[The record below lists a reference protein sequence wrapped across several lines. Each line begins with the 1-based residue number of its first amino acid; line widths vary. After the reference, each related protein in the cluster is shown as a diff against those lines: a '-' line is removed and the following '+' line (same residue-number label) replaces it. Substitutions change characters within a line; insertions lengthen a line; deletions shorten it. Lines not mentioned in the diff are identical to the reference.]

1 MFDVVGV
8 GANSIDFVYRLPSWP
23 RPEAGS
29 SKLRVR
35 ERAVRCGGQTAT
47 AMATCGRLGLRAK
60 YVGVVGADEHGQRM
74 RERLMGLGVNVD
86 HVVVRE
92 STENANA
99 AILVDEASGERIVL
113 WDRGMALAL
122 REEELP
128 RAAIAAARVLHVD
141 DVDEEAAIRAAR
153 IAREAGVPTT
163 TDLDRVT
170 PRTAELLSL
179 VDYPIVAENVPPA
192 LTGEPDQERALRAL
206 RRRHPGL
213 LTVTLGASGAAALD
227 GDRFIR
233 VPAAAVTAVDT
244 TGAGDVFRAG
254 FIYGLVRGWEPER
267 IIRFANAAAGV
278 SCTRPGAIDSAPAL
292 DDVMRLLAESE
303 EKTAR

>member
-8 GANSIDFVYRLPSWP
+8 GANSIDFVYRLPAWP

-35 ERAVRCGGQTAT
+35 ERTVRCGGQTAT
-47 AMATCGRLGLRAK
+47 AMAACGRLGLRAK

-113 WDRGMALAL
+113 WDRGSALAL
-122 REEELP
+122 REGELP
-128 RAAIAAARVLHVD
+128 RGAIAAARVVHLD
-141 DVDEEAAIRAAR
+141 DVDEEAAIRTAR
-153 IAREAGVPTT
+153 LARECGVPTT
-163 TDLDRVT
+163 SDLDRVT
-170 PRTAELLSL
+170 PGTAELLSL

-192 LTGEPDQERALRAL
+192 LTGEPEPERALRAL
-206 RRRHPGL
+206 RRRHGGL
-213 LTVTLGASGAAALD
+213 LTVTLGANGAAALD
-227 GDRFIR
+227 GDRFIK
-233 VPAAAVTAVDT
+233 VPAAPVTAVDT

-267 IIRFANAAAGV
+267 IIRFANAAAGA
-278 SCTRPGAIDSAPAL
+278 SCTKPGAIDSAPAL
-292 DDVMRLLAESE
+292 DDVMQLLAEPAE
-303 EKTAR
+303 RAER